1 MGTDFQLCPVK
12 SFVNMDGGNSY
23 TLMYLMPL
31 NFMPENGQDG
41 KFHTMYILPEF
52 IIKGKEKME
61 EKKTFL
67 DKTWKNLLPANLYY
81 KTY

>member
-1 MGTDFQLCPVK
+1 
-12 SFVNMDGGNSY
+12 
-23 TLMYLMPL
+23 
-31 NFMPENGQDG
+31 
-41 KFHTMYILPEF
+41 MYILPEF

-81 KTY
+81 KKY